1 MLQRGTSSGTVQRA
15 RAELTKPR
23 RLGQGSWSTSVR
35 LVLAI
40 CGYSGAGKTTLIERL
55 LPRLAARGLRV
66 GVVKHDSH
74 QLDLDPA
81 GKDTARFFAAGAAA
95 VCAHDPTQHF
105 VRTRE
110 SGSVPLTDVLPG
122 LPADLDLVLVEGH
135 KDSALPKLVLE
146 HPEPRPTIDTGQVIG
161 RLALSDQR
169 LDQAEQLVASW
180 LDDAWRTRP
189 LGIALFIGGSAS
201 DGSGD
206 SASFDIPSVERLVAQ
221 LRPCGDRLLL
231 VGGGAES
238 FRPGL
243 SPVLPDVPGLEG
255 PLAGLLGLLRYDP
268 ERAWLCVAC
277 DQPGFGARHV
287 QWLAEQR
294 RPAVWA
300 VLPRLG
306 GGGVEPFGAIYEPT
320 LLPPIERA
328 VARGTRAPQ
337 QVIAAAPIAHPEP
350 PAELLDGWRNVVVR
364 SR

>member
-1 MLQRGTSSGTVQRA
+1 L
-15 RAELTKPR
+15 K
-23 RLGQGSWSTSVR
+23 

-74 QLDLDPA
+74 QLNLDRP
-81 GKDTARFFAAGAAA
+81 GKDTARFFEAGAAA

-146 HPEPRPTIDTGQVIG
+146 HPEARPAIDSGQVIG
-161 RLALSDQR
+161 RLAMGEER
-169 LDQAEQLVASW
+169 LDQAERLVTAW

-189 LGIALFIGGSAS
+189 LGIALFIGGSVPAAAA
-201 DGSGD
+201 DPTCLD
-206 SASFDIPSVERLVAQ
+206 LPSVERLVAQ

-238 FRPGL
+238 LRPGL

-268 ERAWLCVAC
+268 DRAWLCVAC
-277 DQPGFGARHV
+277 DQPSFGTDQARWLV
-287 QWLAEQR
+287 QQR
-294 RPAVWA
+294 RPGIWA

-337 QVIAAAPIAHPEP
+337 QVIAAAPIANPSP

-364 SR
+364 TR

>member
-1 MLQRGTSSGTVQRA
+1 MVTHLSSSSVTTCLQRSSVTWKQARKYCSDLQRSVGNCFPNKPRNRALRFGAAAVVDAVAMVVDDLAIVGSASADSGSRSMAAVRSQLVQSAMLVTTSSVEVFMSGEHTSAPVDGPPDQVLRCETSTETVQRA
-15 RAELTKPR
+15 RVGLTKPR

-40 CGYSGAGKTTLIERL
+40 CGYSGAGKTTLIERM

-146 HPEPRPTIDTGQVIG
+146 HPDARPTIDTGQVIG
-161 RLALSDQR
+161 RLALGDQR

-243 SPVLPDVPGLEG
+243 SPV
-255 PLAGLLGLLRYDP
+255 
-268 ERAWLCVAC
+268 
-277 DQPGFGARHV
+277 
-287 QWLAEQR
+287 
-294 RPAVWA
+294 
-300 VLPRLG
+300 
-306 GGGVEPFGAIYEPT
+306 
-320 LLPPIERA
+320 
-328 VARGTRAPQ
+328 
-337 QVIAAAPIAHPEP
+337 
-350 PAELLDGWRNVVVR
+350 
-364 SR
+364 